1 MEGICSAAECN
12 EPRVVEIIVV
22 QVRTDT
28 HIFPG
33 PSTVENFD
41 ERFEL
46 TFGHCP
52 EHANAVGTG
61 LLEWLLMMGA
71 ARG

>member
-1 MEGICSAAECN
+1 MDGICSAAECN
-12 EPRVVEIIVV
+12 EPRVVEIIVA
-22 QVRTDT
+22 QVRTDL
-28 HIFPG
+28 HVWP
-33 PSTVENFD
+33 PAAVEEGNW
-41 ERFEL
+41 ERGEL

-71 ARG
+71 RRG